1 MPQYPLSL
9 IIERLRPRPFSV
21 PAVAV
26 ITRRAIDFSRPFF
39 PVHLTPLAHVPSWG
53 LLDKCHQLRYS
64 QLYALYL
71 NEQTAFFEELLATNL
86 LPALYQR
93 PDRIGE
99 DLAADLRTFE
109 AEERRHS
116 RWFRELNHQV
126 DPSRFRLEEGHY
138 IFIPTDARMRAV
150 STWLARRP
158 FAFPCWI
165 PLMLLQEER
174 SISVAQ
180 ECLKAKN
187 QLEPSF
193 YQLHRKHLADE
204 IDHVRWDLKL
214 IERVWLPLPI
224 WKRRIHARLFGR
236 MMSEFFTTP
245 KRAGK
250 AVLQALIDE
259 FPDLKSYSIQLHH
272 ELSELA
278 TSRAYHASLYSREIT
293 PRGFALFDELPEF
306 HDLGRYLLAYER
318 P

>member
-1 MPQYPLSL
+1 MPAEA
-9 IIERLRPRPFSV
+9 IITCQE
-21 PAVAV
+21 
-26 ITRRAIDFSRPFF
+26 IDFSRPFF
-39 PVHLTPLAHVPSWG
+39 PVHLTPLAYAPSWH

-86 LPALYQR
+86 LPALYHR

-99 DLAADLRTFE
+99 DLAADLRIFE
-109 AEERRHS
+109 IEERRHS
-116 RWFRELNHQV
+116 RWFRELNHRV

-138 IFIPTDARMRAV
+138 VFIPTGTGMRAV
-150 STWLARRP
+150 STWFARRP
-158 FAFPCWI
+158 FLFPWWI

-180 ECLKAKN
+180 ECLRMKN

-193 YQLHRKHLADE
+193 YKVHRKHLADE

-214 IERVWLPLPI
+214 IERVWLPMPM
-224 WKRRIHARLFGR
+224 WKRRLHARIFG
-236 MMSEFFTTP
+236 MMIGEFFTAP

-259 FPDLKSYSIQLHH
+259 FPDLKSDSIKLHH
-272 ELSELA
+272 ELCALA

-306 HDLGRYLLAYER
+306 YHIGLHLLAYKR